1 MTADH
6 LLASI
11 QESRQ
16 TEQWHDWR
24 WQLQNRLQTR
34 EDLERVFTLSD
45 SEQRALDRLGGKL
58 PLAITPYY
66 ASLCEDRPDDPLRRT
81 MIPVEAEFDIT
92 EGECR
97 DPLGEEKHSPVPG
110 IVHTYPDK
118 VLFLVTDF
126 CAVYC
131 RYCTRARVVGSG
143 ELPPARSIWKSAI
156 RYIRETPAIRDV
168 LISGGDPLTLSDER
182 LGWLLAELRVIEHV
196 EIIRIGTKI
205 PFAMPQRITPEL
217 TDILKR
223 YHPLWFSLH
232 VTHPRELT
240 DEAFQ
245 ACGRLA
251 DAGIPL
257 MSQAVLLKGVNDSV
271 DCQRELNQ
279 GLLRF
284 RVKPYYLH
292 QCDAIAGSEHFRTT
306 IETGREII
314 RGLHGHTTGYAV
326 PTYMVDAP
334 GGGGKVPLTPDYVES
349 QSGKEWHLKNYR
361 GDSYSYREGES
372 S

>member
-1 MTADH
+1 MTVESST
-6 LLASI
+6 LQASATTA
-11 QESRQ
+11 E
-16 TEQWHDWR
+16 WNDWR
-24 WQLQNRLQTR
+24 WQLQHRLRST
-34 EDLERVFTLSD
+34 EDLEQHFTLTA
-45 SEQRALDRLGGKL
+45 SERCALERLGGKL
-58 PLAITPYY
+58 PMAVTPYY
-66 ASLCEDRPDDPLRRT
+66 ASLCEDDPDDPLRRT
-81 MIPVEAEFDIT
+81 IIPVEDEFVVT
-92 EGECR
+92 EGER
-97 DPLGEEKHSPVPG
+97 EDPLGEDAHSPVPG

-143 ELPPARSIWKSAI
+143 EIPPARSMWKTALN
-156 RYIRETPAIRDV
+156 YIRETPEVRDV

-182 LGWLLAELRVIEHV
+182 LDWLLAELRTIPHV

-205 PFAMPQRITPEL
+205 PFVMPQRITPEL
-217 TDILKR
+217 TAILKQ

-232 VTHPRELT
+232 TTHPRELT
-240 DEAFQ
+240 AESET
-245 ACGRLA
+245 ACARLA

-257 MSQAVLLKGVNDSV
+257 MSQSVLLKGINDSLE
-271 DCQRELNQ
+271 CQRELLH

-306 IETGREII
+306 IESGRDII
-314 RGLHGHTTGYAV
+314 RGLHGYTTGYAV

-334 GGGGKVPLTPDYVES
+334 GGGGKVPLTPDYVDG
-349 QSGKEWHLKNYR
+349 QDGANWQLKNYK
-361 GDSYSYREGES
+361 GEQYSYREGQGS
-372 S
+372 